1 MIQPYQEDLVFLQEE
16 LTHFVYV
23 TRVFEQECNE
33 QHTQEFRGICADI
46 KGAIQAVEKR
56 QATAISEWA
65 ELTPSN
71 RRAVLLPLI
80 GALEETIKIAKGKGC
95 SEFALYLEEY
105 LCGYFMDLQNFK
117 E

>member
-33 QHTQEFRGICADI
+33 EHTQEFRAICAEI

-65 ELTPSN
+65 ELTPSK

-80 GALEETIKIAKGKGC
+80 GALEETVSTAKMKEC
-95 SEFALYLEEY
+95 PEFAAYLDSYMSGY
-105 LCGYFMDLQNFK
+105 LIDLQDFR